1 MREHGPVCTRGQKT
15 REGAASAVRN
25 WHDGRI
31 RSQLHETQEL
41 FDADKRHGWSR
52 RLARWRA
59 GTTRFIPTP
68 FPVAA
73 RRTGRADF
81 PHPALSG
88 IMPSPTEGRAS
99 AQTGARGATDCRA
112 LIVGVAVSPLAAHR
126 APPAQP
132 LVGPF
137 AVQSAASLLTAA
149 DPAPALPP
157 VGRYMLDSLLRFRMW
172 CLGELFDPCRRPR
185 RNASIA
191 CRSLLPAPFPD
202 QWSFPPPALPGLIG
216 TTTPSATPRGRLRA
230 SRHNRWPAPLRQP
243 PPGASRVAHGPSTRM
258 PSPLPRRN
266 RWVRTSFSFP
276 NGGGLPRISGGSAS
290 ALPFSRPAQ
299 RSLLVTACA
308 LAESLTDP
316 FTSEASSA
324 SLPPRT
330 FRLLPAGTTLA
341 GWDLH
346 PLRPCTFARRT
357 EKCGLVP
364 RASVVSRIGLLET
377 QDHFPH

>member
-1 MREHGPVCTRGQKT
+1 
-15 REGAASAVRN
+15 
-25 WHDGRI
+25 
-31 RSQLHETQEL
+31 
-41 FDADKRHGWSR
+41 
-52 RLARWRA
+52 
-59 GTTRFIPTP
+59 
-68 FPVAA
+68 
-73 RRTGRADF
+73 
-81 PHPALSG
+81 
-88 IMPSPTEGRAS
+88 MPSPTEGRAS

-357 EKCGLVP
+357 EMSGLDDLSRRTARDDAAVGSLTSVIDHLNGMP
-364 RASVVSRIGLLET
+364 RGVTRWMTRAYATGLRGLHWDET
-377 QDHFPH
+377 PVACPPCADALNPGWPGE

>member
-1 MREHGPVCTRGQKT
+1 MRAQGQEI
-15 REGAASAVRN
+15 REGAASAVCMRQPRPRT
-25 WHDGRI
+25 G
-31 RSQLHETQEL
+31 
-41 FDADKRHGWSR
+41 KRPWCAKDLWRQSKRPGWSR

-230 SRHNRWPAPLRQP
+230 SRHNRWPAPLRPRAAPWTGRTAVQRRRLP
-243 PPGASRVAHGPSTRM
+243 TFEPR
-258 PSPLPRRN
+258 PLR
-266 RWVRTSFSFP
+266 
-276 NGGGLPRISGGSAS
+276 G
-290 ALPFSRPAQ
+290 
-299 RSLLVTACA
+299 
-308 LAESLTDP
+308 
-316 FTSEASSA
+316 
-324 SLPPRT
+324 
-330 FRLLPAGTTLA
+330 AGTP
-341 GWDLH
+341 LH
-346 PLRPCTFARRT
+346 PANTTWAFPLCFIAVARST
-357 EKCGLVP
+357 GSQCGK
-364 RASVVSRIGLLET
+364 
-377 QDHFPH
+377 